1 MVGCIWCNNGGTD
14 DSTIVDGDNCVGS
27 NFCVESIASS
37 APSFNGS
44 SLSQGNAVES
54 IVERSYDASSSEL
67 ASDDLD
73 ISNLKCPSLVEE
85 TAAAAAAA
93 VGRGPFN
100 KWP

>member
-1 MVGCIWCNNGGTD
+1 
-14 DSTIVDGDNCVGS
+14 
-27 NFCVESIASS
+27 
-37 APSFNGS
+37 
-44 SLSQGNAVES
+44 VES

-85 TAAAAAAA
+85 TAAAAA